1 MNKKIAMLFPYAPS
15 YRGPIYQLMDK
26 ELIVDWFFCG
36 NVKPNLKILDY
47 SLLKHCN
54 LSMVEEEVIGEVVYY
69 KGIKKL
75 NLQQYDVI
83 ICAGVIRSLSEWW
96 LLQKIGKGMKNSK
109 IYLWTHGWY
118 GKESYIQKLI
128 KKIFFRKVDGFFLYG
143 DYAKSEMIK
152 EGFEINKLH
161 VIKNSLDYD
170 KQLELR
176 NNIYPSDVYKRHF
189 KNDYPTIIFIGRLTQ
204 VKKLDQIVKAVG
216 LLQQRGEHYNIVFVG
231 DGKMRQMLEAETVKY
246 HLQDNVWFYGACF
259 DEKMN
264 AEFIY
269 NADLCVAPGNIGLT
283 AMHVLMF
290 GCPAISHNDF
300 KWQMPEFEAIIP
312 GKTGDFFEYDNVDD
326 LARCISQ
333 WFTSKKNSREDVRLA
348 CYKEIDEY
356 WNPHYQLNL
365 IRKTLDI

>member
-1 MNKKIAMLFPYAPS
+1 M
-15 YRGPIYQLMDK
+15 
-26 ELIVDWFFCG
+26 
-36 NVKPNLKILDY
+36 
-47 SLLKHCN
+47 
-54 LSMVEEEVIGEVVYY
+54 
-69 KGIKKL
+69 
-75 NLQQYDVI
+75 
-83 ICAGVIRSLSEWW
+83 
-96 LLQKIGKGMKNSK
+96 
-109 IYLWTHGWY
+109 
-118 GKESYIQKLI
+118 
-128 KKIFFRKVDGFFLYG
+128 
-143 DYAKSEMIK
+143 
-152 EGFEINKLH
+152 H

-176 NNIYPSDVYKRHF
+176 NNIYPSDLYKRHF

>member
-1 MNKKIAMLFPYAPS
+1 MDKLCVIFSHAS
-15 YRGPIYQLMDK
+15 VYREPIYRLIDTTFECEWHFSDEDGGVRRFDTNTLKNVTIHKHTQVKKFHWISGINKLLCKKDNNTFLM
-26 ELIVDWFFCG
+26 LAGTVD
-36 NVKPNLKILDY
+36 
-47 SLLKHCN
+47 
-54 LSMVEEEVIGEVVYY
+54 LSCWLFYFRAKLFY
-69 KGIKKL
+69 PKK
-75 NLQQYDVI
+75 
-83 ICAGVIRSLSEWW
+83 
-96 LLQKIGKGMKNSK
+96 K
-109 IYLWTHGWY
+109 IYLWGHGWY

-231 DGKMRQMLEAETVKY
+231 DGKMHQMLEAETVKY